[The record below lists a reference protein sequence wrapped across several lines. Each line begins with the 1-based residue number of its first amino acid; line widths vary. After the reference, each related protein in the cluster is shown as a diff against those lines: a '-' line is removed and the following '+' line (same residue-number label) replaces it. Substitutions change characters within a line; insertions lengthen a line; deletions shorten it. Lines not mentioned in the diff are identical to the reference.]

1 MEPLTYG
8 FSTEGAGRDKDVAE
22 RQERRRGQS
31 ATFCDT
37 ASPDTRE
44 ADTETLLVTLAP
56 SFNGAV

>member
-1 MEPLTYG
+1 MSQTKPLTYG
-8 FSTEGAGRDKDVAE
+8 FSTEGARREKEVAE

-44 ADTETLLVTLAP
+44 AATETLLVTLA
-56 SFNGAV
+56 